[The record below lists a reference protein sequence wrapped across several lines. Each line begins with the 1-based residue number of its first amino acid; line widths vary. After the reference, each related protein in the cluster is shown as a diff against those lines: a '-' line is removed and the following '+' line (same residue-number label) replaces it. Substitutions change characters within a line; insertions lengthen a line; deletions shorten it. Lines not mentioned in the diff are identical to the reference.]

1 MKVLKFYIFIEKTFK
16 FLFLDTQ
23 EVVQVIAVL
32 DGNDGNSAVI
42 LAKTML
48 PAFIYSALIQLSP
61 EQRND
66 EEVVRTA
73 IVQSFL
79 E

>member
-1 MKVLKFYIFIEKTFK
+1 MKVFLNFLKLFQKFQ
-16 FLFLDTQ
+16 FLFLDTL
-23 EVVQVIAVL
+23 ELVEVIAVI
-32 DGNDGNSAVI
+32 DGKSDAI
-42 LAKTML
+42 LAKPML

-66 EEVVRTA
+66 EEVLRNA
-73 IVQSFL
+73 ILQSYL

>member
-1 MKVLKFYIFIEKTFK
+1 MKKHLNFSFI
-16 FLFLDTQ
+16 DTQ
-23 EVVQVIAVL
+23 EVVDVLAVL

-42 LAKTML
+42 AAKTML
-48 PAFIYSALIQLSP
+48 QALIYSALIQLSP

-66 EEVVRTA
+66 EEVVRSA

>member
-1 MKVLKFYIFIEKTFK
+1 MVDVL
-16 FLFLDTQ
+16 
-23 EVVQVIAVL
+23 AVL

-42 LAKTML
+42 AAKTML
-48 PAFIYSALIQLSP
+48 QALIYSALIQLSP

-66 EEVVRTA
+66 EEVVRSA